1 MCGSDVVGVPPNWV
15 LCTLAVCDPSI
26 CGHAAGVSING
37 CASFRASVEGAY
49 GEQVAAAELQGR
61 VGHFPAGGC
70 SRSLMTMSD
79 LPEGPK
85 IEIGHQQSRTR
96 ASSGQCLA
104 TAQTRRPSA
113 TAGVLVNGSP
123 DSRRHAITWPGP
135 RRRHRGLR
143 AGAMRTTR
151 DPPQT
156 FRAGHDRFVGAG
168 EQRRRHL
175 GMRSTKPRLSCFACG
190 RRPASG
196 EAAFSTAA
204 YFV

>member
-1 MCGSDVVGVPPNWV
+1 V

-79 LPEGPK
+79 SPEGPK

-123 DSRRHAITWPGP
+123 DQGVMQSPGQGP
-135 RRRHRGLR
+135 AEGTGGLEPVPCEQRETRRRRSEPDTTALSARASSVGGTLGCDPQSRGSPVSHVV
-143 AGAMRTTR
+143 G
-151 DPPQT
+151 DPLL
-156 FRAGHDRFVGAG
+156 
-168 EQRRRHL
+168 E
-175 GMRSTKPRLSCFACG
+175 
-190 RRPASG
+190 RRPFRRPPISSSLDGAHCVHA
-196 EAAFSTAA
+196 E
-204 YFV
+204 